1 MRTLRACQSQS
12 VTLGEV
18 KSKISQR
25 IWCNNANLSFQFQD
39 VPFLDRFA
47 AAAAAGYRAVEFM
60 FPYEHAPEVVADRLK
75 TSNLENVLINMPPGD
90 WAAGDRGIACIPGR
104 EEEFRKGVA
113 TAITYARALKTP
125 RVHAMAGLVPAGST
139 RAACRDTYIANLRY
153 AAEQLA
159 AVGIILVI
167 EPINT
172 RDIPGFFLNTQ
183 AEAADFCAA
192 VGPNLRMQMDCYH
205 IQVTEGDIT
214 TKLKKYAAL
223 CEHIQIA
230 GVPERH
236 EPDTGEV
243 NYTYLFKVLDDI
255 GYKGWIGCEYRPAGK
270 TVDGLGWFKPWA
282 AK

>member
-1 MRTLRACQSQS
+1 MPRFA
-12 VTLGEV
+12 
-18 KSKISQR
+18 
-25 IWCNNANLSFQFQD
+25 ANLSFQFQD
-39 VPFLDRFA
+39 IPFLDRFA

-60 FPYEHAPEVVADRLK
+60 SPYEHAPEVVAERLK
-75 TSNLENVLINMPPGD
+75 ASNLENVLINMPPGD

-139 RAACRDTYIANLRY
+139 RAACKDTYIANLRY

-172 RDIPGFFLNTQ
+172 RDIPDFFLNPQ
-183 AEAADFCAA
+183 AERGDFSDAA
-192 VGPNLRMQMDCYH
+192 GPNLRMQMDCYH
-205 IQVTEGDIT
+205 IQITEGDIT

-243 NYTYLFKVLDDI
+243 NYTYFFKVLDDI

-282 AK
+282 ATK

>member
-1 MRTLRACQSQS
+1 MPRFA
-12 VTLGEV
+12 
-18 KSKISQR
+18 
-25 IWCNNANLSFQFQD
+25 ANLSFQFQN

-60 FPYEHAPEVVADRLK
+60 FPYEHAPEVIAERLN
-75 TSNLENVLINMPPGD
+75 TLQLENVLINMPPGD
-90 WAAGDRGIACIPGR
+90 WTAGDRGIACQPGR

-125 RVHAMAGLVPAGST
+125 RVHAMAGLVPVGSS
-139 RAACRDTYIANLRY
+139 RAACMETYIDNLRY
-153 AAEQLA
+153 AAGQLDA
-159 AVGIILVI
+159 AGLTLVI

-172 RDIPGFFLNTQ
+172 RDIPGYFLNTQ
-183 AEAADFCAA
+183 AEAADYCAA
-192 VGPNLRMQMDCYH
+192 VGLPNLKMQMDIYH
-205 IQVTEGDIT
+205 IQVTEGDIA

-236 EPDTGEV
+236 EPDSGEV
-243 NYTYLFKVLDDI
+243 NYTYLFKLLDDI

-270 TVDGLGWFKPWA
+270 TEDGLGWFKPWA